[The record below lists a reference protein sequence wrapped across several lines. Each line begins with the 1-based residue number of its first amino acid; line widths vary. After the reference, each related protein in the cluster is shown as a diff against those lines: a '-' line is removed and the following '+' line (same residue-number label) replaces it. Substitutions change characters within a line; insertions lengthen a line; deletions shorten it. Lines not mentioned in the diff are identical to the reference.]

1 MMSTHVQP
9 DLSSNSALLE
19 SLRHQMERVVHSETF
34 RGSETLRKL
43 LEYLA
48 GRALKNASN
57 AVKAKEIAAAVFGRV
72 NDFDPQ
78 NDSIVRVH
86 TARLRARLAEYYITE
101 GAEDDLVMTIPKGSY
116 VLLVHHRATSPA
128 HSGDATADGV
138 GESLRARPAPD
149 DPARTEPRTFR
160 PLRATLW
167 YALGLIAAV
176 ACTWLVATA
185 THQASGRARLT
196 PGLATFWR
204 SFLTDGD
211 RALVVYSNMR
221 VHDSAKNVD
230 FLLPSNGEVFGVFQ
244 ITRFLTSLQKAVYPK
259 HGTLLTWD
267 EAKDADLI
275 FVGGPLAETPLRTV
289 STLRDF
295 AFTHASEKNLP
306 GAASDGF
313 AMIENLRPQKGEAA
327 SFVGSPRPEKFDYAI
342 ISMTAALNSK
352 RRAITLAGISGYGT
366 QGAAEFVTRE
376 DRIAELLSRLLIAKG
391 APMPLFEAVIRF
403 NVQGEVALQ
412 PQIVAA
418 HRLD

>member
-1 MMSTHVQP
+1 MSTHVQP
-9 DLSSNSALLE
+9 DLSSDPALLE
-19 SLRHQMERVVHSETF
+19 SLRRQVERIVDSEAF

-48 GRALKNASN
+48 GRVLENASN
-57 AVKAKEIAAAVFGRV
+57 CIKAKEIAAAVFGRV

-86 TARLRARLAEYYITE
+86 TARLRARLAEYCISE

-116 VLLVHHRATSPA
+116 AILFHHRATPPA
-128 HSGDATADGV
+128 NSGDAAADGV
-138 GESLRARPAPD
+138 GATLRARPAPD
-149 DPARTEPRTFR
+149 GLPRTEPRSFR
-160 PLRATLW
+160 PPRAAVW
-167 YALGLIAAV
+167 YALGLIAAI
-176 ACTWLVATA
+176 ACTWLVAST
-185 THQASGRARLT
+185 THQASGRTHLA
-196 PGLATFWR
+196 PGLATFWH
-204 SFLTDGD
+204 SFLTNED
-211 RALVVYSNMR
+211 RALVVYSNIR
-221 VHDSAKNVD
+221 VHDSIKD
-230 FLLPSNGEVFGVFQ
+230 RDLLLPSNGEVFGMFQ
-244 ITRFLTSLQKAVYPK
+244 ITRFFTSLQKAVYPK

-275 FVGGPLAETPLRTV
+275 FVGGPLAETPMRTV

-295 AFTHASEKNLP
+295 AFARASDKDRP
-306 GAASDGF
+306 GAGATGV
-313 AMIENLRPQKGEAA
+313 IENLRPKKDEAA
-327 SFVGSPRPEKFDYAI
+327 SFVGSTRPEQFDYAI
-342 ISMTAALNSK
+342 VSMTAALNSK
-352 RRAITLAGISGYGT
+352 RRAVTLAGIAGYGT

-376 DRIAELLSRLLIAKG
+376 YRIAELLSRLSVSNG

>member
-160 PLRATLW
+160 PLRATPW
-167 YALGLIAAV
+167 YSSRPSPARGWSQPPP
-176 ACTWLVATA
+176 TR
-185 THQASGRARLT
+185 HPDGRVSH
-196 PGLATFWR
+196 PGWQ
-204 SFLTDGD
+204 
-211 RALVVYSNMR
+211 
-221 VHDSAKNVD
+221 
-230 FLLPSNGEVFGVFQ
+230 PS
-244 ITRFLTSLQKAVYPK
+244 
-259 HGTLLTWD
+259 
-267 EAKDADLI
+267 
-275 FVGGPLAETPLRTV
+275 
-289 STLRDF
+289 
-295 AFTHASEKNLP
+295 
-306 GAASDGF
+306 GAAF
-313 AMIENLRPQKGEAA
+313 
-327 SFVGSPRPEKFDYAI
+327 
-342 ISMTAALNSK
+342 
-352 RRAITLAGISGYGT
+352 
-366 QGAAEFVTRE
+366 
-376 DRIAELLSRLLIAKG
+376 
-391 APMPLFEAVIRF
+391 
-403 NVQGEVALQ
+403 
-412 PQIVAA
+412 
-418 HRLD
+418 

>member
-1 MMSTHVQP
+1 VSTHVQP
-9 DLSSNSALLE
+9 DLSSDPALLE
-19 SLRHQMERVVHSETF
+19 SLRRQVERIVDSEAF

-48 GRALKNASN
+48 GRVLENASN
-57 AVKAKEIAAAVFGRV
+57 CIKAKEIAAAVFGRL

-86 TARLRARLAEYYITE
+86 TARLRAKLAEYYISE
-101 GAEDDLVMTIPKGSY
+101 GAEDDLVMTIAKGSY
-116 VLLVHHRATSPA
+116 VLLFHHRATPPA
-128 HSGDATADGV
+128 NSGDATADGV
-138 GESLRARPAPD
+138 GETLRARPAPGA
-149 DPARTEPRTFR
+149 PPRTELRSYR
-160 PLRATLW
+160 PPRATVW
-167 YALGLIAAV
+167 YALGLIAAI
-176 ACTWLVATA
+176 ACTWLVAST
-185 THQASGRARLT
+185 THPASGRTHLA

-204 SFLTDGD
+204 SFLTNED
-211 RALVVYSNMR
+211 RALVVYSNIR
-221 VHDSAKNVD
+221 VHDAIKD
-230 FLLPSNGEVFGVFQ
+230 RDLLLPSNGEVFGVFQ
-244 ITRFLTSLQKAVYPK
+244 ITRFFTSVQKAVYPK

-267 EAKDADLI
+267 EAKDMDLV

-295 AFTHASEKNLP
+295 AFTRASDKNRP
-306 GAASDGF
+306 GAGSGEAG
-313 AMIENLRPQKGEAA
+313 MIENLRPQKDEAA
-327 SFVGSPRPEKFDYAI
+327 SFVGSPRPEQFDYAI
-342 ISMTAALNSK
+342 VSMTAALHSK
-352 RRAITLAGISGYGT
+352 RRAVTLAGISGYGT

-376 DRIAELLSRLLIAKG
+376 DRIAELLSRLSVRNG